1 MLYTGGGGFD
11 TIPYMKAIEY
21 TNSLLSER
29 EDSDMLISTELL
41 ISMLFAN
48 TRAQMSDRQMNMIQH
63 NGEVNIVSHQ
73 LQMMLNLTENEANLL
88 VGQYLGEV

>member
-1 MLYTGGGGFD
+1 
-11 TIPYMKAIEY
+11 MKAIEH

-48 TRAQMSDRQMNMIQH
+48 TRAQLSDRQMNMIQH
-63 NGEVNIVSHQ
+63 NGEVNIVVHQ
-73 LQMMLNLTENEANLL
+73 VQMMLSLTEDEAKLL
-88 VGQYLGEV
+88 VEQYLGN

>member
-11 TIPYMKAIEY
+11 TIPYMKDIEH
-21 TNSLLSER
+21 TNSLLSSR

-48 TRAQMSDRQMNMIQH
+48 TRAQMSEKQLDIIGH
-63 NGEVNIVSHQ
+63 SGEVNIVAHQ
-73 LQMMLNLTENEANLL
+73 VQMMLSLTADEAKLL
-88 VGQYLGEV
+88 VQQYLGN

>member
-1 MLYTGGGGFD
+1 MYTGGGGFGK
-11 TIPYMKAIEY
+11 IPYMKAIEH

-48 TRAQMSDRQMNMIQH
+48 TRAQLSDRQMNMIQH
-63 NGEVNIVSHQ
+63 NGEVNIVVHQ
-73 LQMMLNLTENEANLL
+73 VQMMLSLTEDEAKLL
-88 VGQYLGEV
+88 VEQYLGN